1 MSRRIHLESEG
12 RNAMRDHADPQL
24 PSSQNP
30 RFQFQQ
36 LRRQLLHLI
45 VATETTRRSA
55 HKVDAEIARSA
66 RLAL

>member
-1 MSRRIHLESEG
+1 
-12 RNAMRDHADPQL
+12 MRDHADPQL

-30 RFQFQQ
+30 RLQQ

-45 VATETTRRSA
+45 VATESTRRST

>member
-1 MSRRIHLESEG
+1 
-12 RNAMRDHADPQL
+12 MRDHADPQL